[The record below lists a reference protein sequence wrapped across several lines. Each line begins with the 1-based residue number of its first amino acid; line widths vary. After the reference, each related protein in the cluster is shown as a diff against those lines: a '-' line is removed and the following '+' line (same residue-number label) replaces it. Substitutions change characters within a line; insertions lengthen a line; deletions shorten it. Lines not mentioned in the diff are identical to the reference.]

1 MALASSL
8 TSAHVGTCENCTPA
22 ERLHVSKCVAHEVH
36 TPSPCS
42 ADNRFLKKCNK
53 HPQKILSSSLY
64 TPSAFMAP
72 SQNIMMNLNLL
83 RTTNFCFWLS
93 QGPLSYSLSLCFS
106 ADTFLLAACHPPA
119 LILCTSSRM
128 HFPVQQSRFELH

>member
-1 MALASSL
+1 
-8 TSAHVGTCENCTPA
+8 
-22 ERLHVSKCVAHEVH
+22 
-36 TPSPCS
+36 
-42 ADNRFLKKCNK
+42 
-53 HPQKILSSSLY
+53 
-64 TPSAFMAP
+64 MAP

-93 QGPLSYSLSLCFS
+93 QGPLSYSLLLCFS
-106 ADTFLLAACHPPA
+106 ADTFLLAACHLPA